1 MFRLSRVSAHLTGGS
16 PNDHSGWQAAARAVL
31 TAAAAA
37 SEPSPSGNP
46 VTARR
51 IFSGE
56 LSASHPGLWQ
66 DFKDELNAVSFENE
80 SEASSWQ
87 TATGQHM
94 HLLRASLSPGSA
106 YGMHKHDDHEQFSL
120 LVSGRLRLTVG
131 PDADGYSET
140 REIGPGDGWYAPAGV
155 PHGGTPL
162 GDEATVFI
170 DVYSPPTESIVK
182 LNQQMQR
189 VTAASPALPS
199 RLPVRSSPVADTT
212 ESVDFSRTFMTFRI
226 DSLKKEVLT
235 SGHSRRGDEER
246 LFSVHTQP
254 AGRSPHPS
262 AAS

>member
-46 VTARR
+46 
-51 IFSGE
+51 
-56 LSASHPGLWQ
+56 
-66 DFKDELNAVSFENE
+66 
-80 SEASSWQ
+80 
-87 TATGQHM
+87 
-94 HLLRASLSPGSA
+94 
-106 YGMHKHDDHEQFSL
+106 
-120 LVSGRLRLTVG
+120 
-131 PDADGYSET
+131 
-140 REIGPGDGWYAPAGV
+140 
-155 PHGGTPL
+155 
-162 GDEATVFI
+162 
-170 DVYSPPTESIVK
+170 ESIVK

-246 LFSVHTQP
+246 LFSARTRSLP
-254 AGRSPHPS
+254 AAPPSPLL
-262 AAS
+262 A